1 MADLRRRAFAGLA
14 QLLVILSLLLFLP
27 AGTIRFWEAWVYL
40 ALFTAFVLTVTLYL
54 LRHDPGL
61 VESRMK
67 VGPVAER
74 QTNQKIIQALATLF
88 FVGLFVVPALDRRFH
103 VSAVPVVL
111 VLAGDALVVAGCAV
125 AFLSLRENSFASSTI
140 EVAANQRVIS
150 TGVYAVVRHP
160 LYAGALLLL
169 AATPLALASWW
180 GLALVPPMIA
190 VIAARLVDEER
201 YLARNLAGY
210 EAYRAAV
217 RSRLIPWVW

>member
-1 MADLRRRAFAGLA
+1 
-14 QLLVILSLLLFLP
+14 
-27 AGTIRFWEAWVYL
+27 
-40 ALFTAFVLTVTLYL
+40 
-54 LRHDPGL
+54 
-61 VESRMK
+61 
-67 VGPVAER
+67 
-74 QTNQKIIQALATLF
+74 
-88 FVGLFVVPALDRRFH
+88 
-103 VSAVPVVL
+103 
-111 VLAGDALVVAGCAV
+111 V

-150 TGVYAVVRHP
+150 TGVYGVVRHP

-169 AATPLALASWW
+169 AATPLALASWC

-210 EAYRAAV
+210 EAYRATV